1 MVVIRPYEEDDVF
14 KVKIRLGD
22 PLGAVVGNYP
32 GPAWTMEEDG
42 EVLAVMGITAIA
54 SGIGLVWSFIS
65 DEARGHGK
73 TMLKF
78 GREKMKLA
86 LTEMRFHRLQAVVRA
101 DREEY
106 QRFIEL
112 LGFEKEGLMRKG
124 CANGDDLWL
133 YSRIE

>member
-1 MVVIRPYEEDDVF
+1 MIRPYEEDDVF

-32 GPAWTMEEDG
+32 GPAWTMEKDG
-42 EVLAVMGITAIA
+42 RVIAVMGITAV
-54 SGIGLVWSFIS
+54 SGGIGLVWSFIS

-73 TMLKF
+73 MMVKF
-78 GREKMKLA
+78 AREKMKFA
-86 LTEMRFHRLQAVVRA
+86 LTEMRFHRLQAVVRE
-101 DREEY
+101 DRPEY
-106 QRFIEL
+106 QRFAEL
-112 LGFEKEGLMRKG
+112 MGFQKEGLMRKA